1 MRAPIVSIIALKT
14 SMIEHMVQ
22 TLAWVFGVILLLVG
36 VLGFVPG
43 ITNDG
48 MLLGIFMVDGLH
60 NIIHLVI
67 GLAALAAA
75 WGMYSNRLFFQVF
88 GVVYAIVAVLGF
100 AMGGN
105 ILGLFMTNMADHLLH
120 LVLAIVFLYVGFMM
134 KESSGMASQSSMGM
148 GATM

>member
-1 MRAPIVSIIALKT
+1 MA
-14 SMIEHMVQ
+14 Q
-22 TLAWVFGVILLLVG
+22 TLAYVFGAILVAVG

-43 ITNDG
+43 VTNDG

-60 NIIHLVI
+60 NLIHLVT

-75 WGMYSNRLFFQVF
+75 WGMYSNKLFFQVF
-88 GVVYAIVAVLGF
+88 GVVYAVVAVLGLV
-100 AMGGN
+100 MGGN
-105 ILGLFMTNMADHLLH
+105 ILGLIMTNMADHLLH
-120 LVLAIVFLYVGFMM
+120 LVLAVVFLYVGFMM